1 MKTKMYILLLVIVAI
16 IVIAPLAMYNGLGEN
31 QGYFGGSDDAGG
43 KAIEATGYTPWF
55 NSIWEPPSNE
65 IQSLLF
71 CVQTAIGTIIL
82 GYFLGYWR
90 AQRKYKQQEQKP
102 VENSYSK

>member
-16 IVIAPLAMYNGLGEN
+16 IIIAPLAMYNGLGEN

>member
-43 KAIEATGYTPWF
+43 KVIEATGYTPWF
-55 NSIWEPPSNE
+55 NSIWEPPSSE

>member
-55 NSIWEPPSNE
+55 NSIWEPPSSE

-90 AQRKYKQQEQKP
+90 AQRKYKQQEQTP